1 MSSPLAPK
9 KQPAAWQRWEMC
21 ALADPVPAAA
31 AAAAA
36 DDLDALRRR
45 AESDGRRA
53 GHDAGYEAGYR
64 AGLEQAA
71 AERQRL
77 HALLMALAHGVAEN
91 EQRLADDVLNLA
103 LAFARRL
110 LGEALAA
117 RRELV
122 VPAVRDALL
131 QLSESTRP
139 ARVLLNPA
147 DIELVRR
154 FLEETGTGACAL
166 VPDAAIERGGC
177 RVENAHCSVD
187 ATTGSRWQ
195 RLVASLGRDH
205 GWIGSD

>member
-1 MSSPLAPK
+1 MSSPLAPN
-9 KQPAAWQRWEMC
+9 KQSVAWQRWEMR
-21 ALADPVPAAA
+21 ALTDAAPAAA
-31 AAAAA
+31 AAEAA
-36 DDLDALRRR
+36 DDLDVLRRR
-45 AESDGRRA
+45 AESEGRRA
-53 GHDAGYEAGYR
+53 GHDAGHEAGYR
-64 AGLEQAA
+64 TGLEQAA

-77 HALLMALAHGVAEN
+77 HALLMALAQGICEN
-91 EQRLADDVLNLA
+91 EQRLADDVLDLA
-103 LAFARRL
+103 LALARRL
-110 LGEALAA
+110 LGEALTV

-131 QLSESTRP
+131 QLSESVRP
-139 ARVLLNPA
+139 ARVVLNPA
-147 DIELVRR
+147 DVELVRR

-166 VPDAAIERGGC
+166 VPDPAIERGGC

>member
-9 KQPAAWQRWEMC
+9 KQPAAWQRWEMR
-21 ALADPVPAAA
+21 ALADPAPAAA
-31 AAAAA
+31 VAAA
-36 DDLDALRRR
+36 DDLDTLRRR
-45 AESDGRRA
+45 AESDGHRA
-53 GHDAGYEAGYR
+53 GHDAGYEAGHR

-71 AERQRL
+71 AEQQRL
-77 HALLMALAHGVAEN
+77 QALLMALAHGVAEN
-91 EQRLADDVLNLA
+91 EQRLADDVLDLA
-103 LAFARRL
+103 LALARRL
-110 LGEALAA
+110 LGEALEV

-131 QLSESTRP
+131 QLSESARP
-139 ARVLLNPA
+139 ARVLLNPE

-154 FLEETGTGACAL
+154 FVEETAPGACAL

>member
-1 MSSPLAPK
+1 MSSPLIPK
-9 KQPAAWQRWEMC
+9 KQPTAWQRWEMR
-21 ALADPVPAAA
+21 ALADPAPAAA
-31 AAAAA
+31 AVAAA

-45 AESDGRRA
+45 AESEGRRT
-53 GHDAGYEAGYR
+53 GHDAGYEAGHR

-77 HALLMALAHGVAEN
+77 HTLLMALAHGVAEN
-91 EQRLADDVLNLA
+91 EQQLADDVLDLA

-110 LGEALAA
+110 LGAALEV

-122 VPAVRDALL
+122 IPAVRDALL
-131 QLSESTRP
+131 QLSESARP
-139 ARVLLNPA
+139 ARVLLNPE

-154 FLEETGTGACAL
+154 FVEETGTGACAL

-177 RVENAHCSVD
+177 RIENAHCSVD

-195 RLVASLGRDH
+195 RLAASLGRDH